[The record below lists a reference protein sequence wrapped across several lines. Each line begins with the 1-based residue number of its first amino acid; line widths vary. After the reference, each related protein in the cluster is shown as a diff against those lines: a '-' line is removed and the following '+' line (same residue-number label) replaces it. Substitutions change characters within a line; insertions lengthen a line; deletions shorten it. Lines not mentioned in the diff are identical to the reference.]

1 MRFPLSLTTDLAGYM
16 VTKKIQRRRRF
27 PLVLMLEPLHACNL
41 TCTGCGRIREYESTI
56 KDKLSVEECLASVDE
71 AAAPIVSI
79 CGGEPLIY
87 PGIGDLVRGILK
99 RRKHIYLCT
108 NGVFLRKKLD
118 HFRPTSRM
126 FFNVHLDGLRETH
139 DRAVERVGVFDEAVA
154 GIKAAKAAG
163 HLVCTNTTVYKD
175 TDMAEID
182 ELYAFLTDLG
192 VDGFMLSPAYGYA
205 AVCSTNPDGA
215 AEIFLTRQ
223 QIMEKFNQ
231 ADALFTKYKMT
242 TSPVYKEFLQGKRE
256 LTCAAWAS
264 PTRNV
269 KGWKGPCYLITD
281 THHATFDGLVNDTDW
296 SKFGYGNDPRC
307 EHCMMHSGYEVAA
320 ALGVNSTIWDTWKM
334 LRWQFT

>member
-1 MRFPLSLTTDLAGYM
+1 MRFPLSLTADMAGYM
-16 VTKKIQRRRRF
+16 VKKKLKREKRF
-27 PLVLMLEPLHACNL
+27 PLVMMLEPLHACNL

-56 KDKLSVEECLASVDE
+56 KEKLSIEECLASVDE
-71 AAAPIVSI
+71 AGAPIVSI

-87 PGIGDLVRGILK
+87 AGIGELVKGILQ

-108 NGVFLRKKLD
+108 NGVFLKKKLD
-118 HFRPTSRM
+118 LFKPTSRL
-126 FFNVHLDGLRETH
+126 FFNIHLDGMRKNH
-139 DRAVERVGVFDEAVA
+139 DIAVEREGVFDQAIE

-163 HLVCTNTTVYKD
+163 FLVCTNTTVYRE

-182 ELYAFLTDLG
+182 ELYAYLTKLG

-231 ADALFTKYKMT
+231 GDELFRKYKMN
-242 TSPVYKEFLQGKRE
+242 TSPVYKEFLQGKRD

-281 THHATFDGLVNDTDW
+281 THHETFDGLINDTDW
-296 SKFGYGNDPRC
+296 SKYGYGKDPRC

-320 ALGVNSTIWDTWKM
+320 ALGVNRKISDTWKM
-334 LRWQFT
+334 LKWQLS